1 MLDTLFMK
9 SNQEAGCWSVGG
21 CDTMKC
27 NWCEGLAISVLL
39 DISLMV
45 GSCEASHWMGRQMC
59 TGEI

>member
-1 MLDTLFMK
+1 MK

-27 NWCEGLAISVLL
+27 NWCEGLTISVLL